1 MRTLLFALTGS
12 LVLGTWIGAATAA
25 ETKDELAQR
34 EHRQDSLSQAR
45 EDLAVAKSKL
55 NDARVAY
62 QNMRHHHRIR
72 GAKKQ
77 LIIETV
83 HGAEAEL
90 ADAQEAL
97 DAATDAARRAGV
109 QPGWF
114 RLNQDTLPA
123 SQTPE

>member
-1 MRTLLFALTGS
+1 MRTLLVALTGS

-25 ETKDELAQR
+25 ETKDELTQR
-34 EHRQDSLSQAR
+34 EHQQNTLSQAR
-45 EDLAVAKSKL
+45 EELAVAKHKL

-77 LIIETV
+77 QIIETV
-83 HGAEAEL
+83 QRAEVEL

-97 DAATDAARRAGV
+97 DTATDAARRAGV

-114 RLNQDTLPA
+114 RLNPDALPA
-123 SQTPE
+123 SQTRE